1 MQDSLVGYRIVLS
14 QIQDQDFVAKHG
26 DAKQRNLQ
34 YTGIASDVVQGTVLK
49 LSQRELELGDDYEPA
64 EYERRLVQ
72 LRSGVSAWVYLNNSD
87 LDNSLL

>member
-1 MQDSLVGYRIVLS
+1 MQDSLVGYRIVMS
-14 QIQDQDFVAKHG
+14 QIQDQDFVARYG